1 MKNFCRMSLTTM
13 AIVLSLTLAVPLTA
27 SAELVKKVDNFIVFM
42 DQSGSMAQANVMAG
56 HQKLDQAINAVNRL
70 DKAVPELGYKS
81 AVAMFATYRVVSQP
95 AVYKTGSLSAAANS
109 VVPPWNEYTTMGEGL
124 MKVDS
129 LISQSPGKTALIMF
143 TDGEANEGADP
154 VAQAKAL
161 YGKHGGNICVHVVSY
176 ADNPKG
182 QQVIDG
188 IRALSGCSVAAD
200 AKSLASDAAMAQ
212 FAKAVLYDEVQPP
225 PPAPAPKPAPA
236 PAPAPKPAP
245 VPVAKQVVT
254 FNLLFGFDKS
264 AITDD
269 MIPVL
274 EQAKMILEEDA
285 TVNFVVSGHTDS
297 TGPENYNQGLSE
309 RRAASVKNWLVT
321 NGIPEARLEA
331 VGYGET
337 QAKYD
342 NNTRE
347 GRKLNRRVEL
357 QSK

>member
-1 MKNFCRMSLTTM
+1 MKKNCKAALAAT
-13 AIVLSLTLAVPLTA
+13 AIVLSMSLALPLSA

-56 HQKLDQAINAVNRL
+56 YQKLDQAIKDVNRL

-81 AVAMFATYRVVSQP
+81 SVAMFSTYKVVSTP
-95 AVYKTGSLSAAANS
+95 AVYKAGSLSTAANS
-109 VVPPWNEYTTMGEGL
+109 VVPPFNEFTNIGDGL
-124 MKVDS
+124 MKIDS
-129 LISQSPGKTALIMF
+129 VIGQLPGKTALIMY
-143 TDGEANEGADP
+143 TDGAANEGPDA
-154 VAQAKAL
+154 VATAKSL
-161 YGKHGGNICVHVVSY
+161 YSKHGDNLCIHVVSY
-176 ADNPKG
+176 ADTPKG

-225 PPAPAPKPAPA
+225 APAPVPAPM

-285 TVNFVVSGHTDS
+285 NVNFVVSGHTDA

-309 RRAASVKNWLVT
+309 RRAASVKNWLVS
-321 NGIPEARLEA
+321 NGIPETRLEA

-342 NNTRE
+342 NNTKE
-347 GRKLNRRVEL
+347 GRKLNRRVEM

>member
-1 MKNFCRMSLTTM
+1 MKKNCKVWLSVMV
-13 AIVLSLTLAVPLTA
+13 IVLSMSLALPLYA
-27 SAELVKKVDNFIVFM
+27 SAELVKRVDNFIVFL
-42 DQSGSMAQANVMAG
+42 DTSGSMAQANVMAG
-56 HQKLDQAINAVNRL
+56 HQKLDQAITAVNCL
-70 DKAVPELGYKS
+70 DNATPELGYKS
-81 AVAMFATYRVVSQP
+81 GVSTFANYKVISAP
-95 AVYKTGSLSAAANS
+95 AVYKNGSLSAAANS
-109 VVPPWNEYTTMGEGL
+109 IVPPWNQFTTMGEGL
-124 MKVDS
+124 MKVGSAIDQ
-129 LISQSPGKTALIMF
+129 LPGKTALIMF
-143 TDGEANEGADP
+143 TDGEANEGPDP
-154 VAQAKAL
+154 IMEAKAL
-161 YGKHGGNICVHVVSY
+161 YAKHGGNLCIHVVSY
-176 ADNPKG
+176 ADSVKG
-182 QQVIDG
+182 KQTIDA
-188 IRALSGCSVAAD
+188 IKSLSSCSVVVD
-200 AKSLASDAAMAQ
+200 AKSLQCDA
-212 FAKAVLYDEVQPP
+212 FAKNVLYDEVQPP
-225 PPAPAPKPAPA
+225 PMAPKPAPVMV
-236 PAPAPKPAP
+236 PPPPKPAP

-285 TVNFVVSGHTDS
+285 NVNFVVSGHTDA

-309 RRAASVKNWLVT
+309 RRAASVKNWLVS

>member
-1 MKNFCRMSLTTM
+1 
-13 AIVLSLTLAVPLTA
+13 
-27 SAELVKKVDNFIVFM
+27 
-42 DQSGSMAQANVMAG
+42 
-56 HQKLDQAINAVNRL
+56 
-70 DKAVPELGYKS
+70 
-81 AVAMFATYRVVSQP
+81 
-95 AVYKTGSLSAAANS
+95 
-109 VVPPWNEYTTMGEGL
+109 
-124 MKVDS
+124 
-129 LISQSPGKTALIMF
+129 MF
-143 TDGEANEGADP
+143 TDGETNEGPDP
-154 VAQAKAL
+154 VATAKSL
-161 YGKHGGNICVHVVSY
+161 YGKHGSNLCIHVVSY
-176 ADNPKG
+176 ADSAKG

-200 AKSLASDAAMAQ
+200 AKSLESDAAMAQ

-225 PPAPAPKPAPA
+225 PPAPKPAPAPA
-236 PAPAPKPAP
+236 PAPAPKPVP

-264 AITDD
+264 AITDE

-274 EQAKMILEEDA
+274 EQAKIILEEDA

-297 TGPENYNQGLSE
+297 TGPEAYNQKLSE
-309 RRAASVKNWLVT
+309 RRAASVKNWLVS

-347 GRKLNRRVEL
+347 GRKLNRRVEM

>member
-1 MKNFCRMSLTTM
+1 
-13 AIVLSLTLAVPLTA
+13 
-27 SAELVKKVDNFIVFM
+27 
-42 DQSGSMAQANVMAG
+42 
-56 HQKLDQAINAVNRL
+56 
-70 DKAVPELGYKS
+70 
-81 AVAMFATYRVVSQP
+81 
-95 AVYKTGSLSAAANS
+95 
-109 VVPPWNEYTTMGEGL
+109 
-124 MKVDS
+124 
-129 LISQSPGKTALIMF
+129 
-143 TDGEANEGADP
+143 
-154 VAQAKAL
+154 
-161 YGKHGGNICVHVVSY
+161 VVSY
-176 ADNPKG
+176 ANADDTKG
-182 QQVIDG
+182 KEI
-188 IRALSGCSVAAD
+188 INALRANSSCSVAAD
-200 AKSLASDAAMAQ
+200 KMSIQNTAGMEQ
-212 FAKAVLYDEVQPP
+212 FVKNVLYEEVQPP
-225 PPAPAPKPAPA
+225 PPAPKPAPVVV
-236 PAPAPKPAP
+236 PPPPKPAP